1 MIEYGNERYAPTET
15 HSARCQNYIH
25 KVKNKDQS
33 NQSINDVER
42 GTDVARSRPLA
53 RRRRQSAETRR
64 RRRTRSARASGEATG
79 NDRDGRSVSVVAS
92 REMSTREKEETMT
105 TTCARDAREDSARD
119 DGEAT
124 RGRPR
129 LAIEKM
135 VLENF
140 KSYAGA
146 QHVGPF
152 HKVRR
157 DAFDARCESMRGA
170 RRDDERGERLTA
182 TRARA
187 TTTTI
192 VFFVGRGTERKR

>member
-1 MIEYGNERYAPTET
+1 MDRLGER
-15 HSARCQNYIH
+15 
-25 KVKNKDQS
+25 
-33 NQSINDVER
+33 ER
-42 GTDVARSRPLA
+42 RDDCD
-53 RRRRQSAETRR
+53 
-64 RRRTRSARASGEATG
+64 
-79 NDRDGRSVSVVAS
+79 DRDGRSVSVVAS
-92 REMSTREKEETMT
+92 REMSTREEETMT
-105 TTCARDAREDSARD
+105 TFGRDAREDSARD

-157 DAFDARCESMRGA
+157 DAFDA
-170 RRDDERGERLTA
+170 
-182 TRARA
+182 
-187 TTTTI
+187 
-192 VFFVGRGTERKR
+192 

>member
-1 MIEYGNERYAPTET
+1 M
-15 HSARCQNYIH
+15 
-25 KVKNKDQS
+25 
-33 NQSINDVER
+33 
-42 GTDVARSRPLA
+42 
-53 RRRRQSAETRR
+53 
-64 RRRTRSARASGEATG
+64 
-79 NDRDGRSVSVVAS
+79 SVVAS

-129 LAIEKM
+129 VASEKM
-135 VLENF
+135 GLETLM
-140 KSYAGA
+140 SYAGA

>member
-1 MIEYGNERYAPTET
+1 
-15 HSARCQNYIH
+15 
-25 KVKNKDQS
+25 
-33 NQSINDVER
+33 
-42 GTDVARSRPLA
+42 
-53 RRRRQSAETRR
+53 
-64 RRRTRSARASGEATG
+64 
-79 NDRDGRSVSVVAS
+79 
-92 REMSTREKEETMT
+92 MSTREKEETMAT
-105 TTCARDAREDSARD
+105 TRARDAREDSARD

>member
-1 MIEYGNERYAPTET
+1 MKRKMKETKDCRRKTECEWGCWRII
-15 HSARCQNYIH
+15 RC
-25 KVKNKDQS
+25 
-33 NQSINDVER
+33 E
-42 GTDVARSRPLA
+42 
-53 RRRRQSAETRR
+53 ETRR
-64 RRRTRSARASGEATG
+64 DAA
-79 NDRDGRSVSVVAS
+79 RDG
-92 REMSTREKEETMT
+92 TG
-105 TTCARDAREDSARD
+105 RDAREDSARD

-157 DAFDARCESMRGA
+157 DAFDARCESMRVT

-182 TRARA
+182 TRARDDQNA
-187 TTTTI
+187 SSDAASNGALCARPRARSTHSPSASAKRELPTQSAMVSQNAI
-192 VFFVGRGTERKR
+192 SPRYARVDSLNPYLYGGGVRYLLGLDLFRAGRFIS